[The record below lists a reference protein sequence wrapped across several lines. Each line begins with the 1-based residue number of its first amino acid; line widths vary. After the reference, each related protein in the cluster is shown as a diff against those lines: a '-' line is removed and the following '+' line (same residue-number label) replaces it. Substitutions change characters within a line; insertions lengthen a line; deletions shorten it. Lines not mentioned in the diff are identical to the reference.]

1 MVLYILVTTYKT
13 IDPFD
18 KGYETQDF
26 FGYQI
31 LDIQSDSMYPLLTV
45 GDGALVKIVDD
56 STEIVEGDIV
66 AYRIGEHIIVHRV
79 KEVVNGNSYITKGD
93 YNAVD
98 DGEPS
103 PRSDIMGK
111 YVRRIPNIH
120 GIMQTMKTPL
130 GIGAAFVLIFSLSKF
145 IEYPSPRSDIMGK
158 YVRRIPNI
166 HGIMQTMKTPLGIGA
181 AFVLIFSLSKFIEYA
196 LKYPDIYFR
205 YSEEE
210 LTDEDDE
217 EDEEC

>member
-1 MVLYILVTTYKT
+1 MIKIKQCENDLLCKVYCGLRVFFKVLYLAIVFIVASFILVTTYKT

-130 GIGAAFVLIFSLSKF
+130 GIGAAFVLIFS
-145 IEYPSPRSDIMGK
+145 
-158 YVRRIPNI
+158 V
-166 HGIMQTMKTPLGIGA
+166 
-181 AFVLIFSLSKFIEYA
+181 SKFIEYA